1 MKQHVTIEDV
11 TLAYYECRR
20 TKRRT
25 TSQIEYELDYEM
37 NNLQLWRELN
47 NGTYQIGQSIG
58 FCITYPKLREVFAAK
73 FRDRIVHHLVM
84 RKFLPLF
91 DAQMIESSYN
101 CRKGKGAIYG
111 VRDMQQKMRRITHN
125 GKRTA
130 WIM

>member
-25 TSQIEYELDYEM
+25 ASQIEYELDYEM

-47 NGTYQIGQSIG
+47 DGTHRIGQSIG

-73 FRDRIVHHLVM
+73 SVT
-84 RKFLPLF
+84 
-91 DAQMIESSYN
+91 ASSIILS
-101 CRKGKGAIYG
+101 CVSSCLSSTLR
-111 VRDMQQKMRRITHN
+111 
-125 GKRTA
+125 
-130 WIM
+130 